1 MLGERVSV
9 WLTVFKTRVLWRFGI
24 NLLAV
29 SIWVIIQ
36 CHAVQTK
43 KAYVLFGSHNSE
55 TCIRDNKKITIVT
68 KWKQSLCLGLKTC
81 VEKAAYFLIQEKD
94 STCQCLV
101 CKIYNIFI
109 PTAPPRQISL
119 TLPTPVLFVI
129 ITGQDWSG
137 SLFISRTYDIS
148 LINGY

>member
-101 CKIYNIFI
+101 CKVNIFI
-109 PTAPPRQISL
+109 PTPLGRFLI
-119 TLPTPVLFVI
+119 LPTPVLFVI

-137 SLFISRTYDIS
+137 SLFISKTYDIS
-148 LINGY
+148 VINGY